1 MVGVGMCIGWGR
13 VVSDGLLVEPMAL
26 GLKVHG
32 YSPEYY
38 QYFVIV
44 MQINLHDNQSASI
57 VPLTMSL
64 HYDVLFCKYH
74 NKLIR

>member
-38 QYFVIV
+38 QHFVIV
-44 MQINLHDNQSASI
+44 VQINLHVNQSASI

-64 HYDVLFCKYH
+64 HYNVL
-74 NKLIR
+74 L